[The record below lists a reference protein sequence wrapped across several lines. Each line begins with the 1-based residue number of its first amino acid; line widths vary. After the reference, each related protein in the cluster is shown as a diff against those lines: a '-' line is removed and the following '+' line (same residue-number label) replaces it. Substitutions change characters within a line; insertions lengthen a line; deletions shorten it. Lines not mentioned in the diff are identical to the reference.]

1 MASSNPLALKL
12 LIHKRANHVVYA
24 ESGKD
29 FVDILLS
36 FLTMPVSSIIRLTTR
51 HPKIGSLNTLY
62 ESVEDLDL
70 HHMQSEACKTMLLH
84 PRSTSEEQCK
94 NLVLD
99 IDDKTDP
106 SEYYLCPFWI
116 CSSKTHCLVS
126 TVANARCRCGQVM
139 HRRIYRKKQ
148 DDGLDGKD
156 GGFVKG
162 DTRFMIS
169 DDLNVFPVS
178 TSKSLELFK
187 KAAIS
192 ESTVLEQRNV
202 IVGRREVL
210 HLLNCMLHSKTPLT
224 DVFLEEKDMIDG
236 VNLDVNVMNLNLKDV
251 GVDFKDIAQP
261 QTEKEIEPDSKKVS
275 LKLLM
280 SKSNNRVLYAE
291 GGEEFP
297 NLLFS
302 FLTFPLGSIVK
313 CLGGRTTMGCLDN
326 LYKSVEGLSNNDHMR
341 SEECKAMLL
350 DPKLALYFGCQN
362 QLLQIE
368 EQVPYQPTLFQ
379 CSSCSICV
387 PYIKDYGNWTCS
399 HGANKMQLRTLNPKY
414 PNAAMEQGGTF
425 MVGQAVFMVTDELIV
440 KPLSSIS
447 GVSLLSRLN
456 ININDLEERFVTV
469 GKAEALS
476 ILKASLISKTVLSD
490 VFSSKKPR
498 QKYTML

>member
-1 MASSNPLALKL
+1 MASNPLTLKL
-12 LIHKRANHVVYA
+12 LINKQSNHVIYA

-36 FLTMPVSSIIRLTTR
+36 YLTMPISSIIRLTTR
-51 HPKIGSLNTLY
+51 HSKIGSLNGLY
-62 ESVEDLDL
+62 ESVEDLDVRY
-70 HHMQSEACKTMLLH
+70 MQTKACKTMLLH
-84 PRSTSEEQCK
+84 PRSSAEEQYK

-99 IDDKTDP
+99 IDEDTSP
-106 SEYYLCPFWI
+106 TEYYICPKWV
-116 CSSKTHCLVS
+116 CASRTHCLVS

-178 TSKSLELFK
+178 TSKSLELLK

-192 ESTVLEQRNV
+192 ESTVLDQRNV

-236 VNLDVNVMNLNLKDV
+236 VNLDLNVMNLNLKDV

-280 SKSNNRVLYAE
+280 SKSDNRVLYAE
-291 GGEEFP
+291 GGEEFL

-302 FLTFPLGSIVK
+302 FLTFPPGSIVK

-326 LYKSVEGLSNNDHMR
+326 LYKSVEGLSNNNHMR
-341 SEECKAMLL
+341 SEDCKAMLL

-368 EQVPYQPTLFQ
+368 EQVPYQPTLSV
-379 CSSCSICV
+379 CESCNCFG
-387 PYIKDYGNWTCS
+387 PYIKDYGDRTCS
-399 HGANKMQLRTLNPKY
+399 HKVGKVQLSTLNPKF
-414 PNAAMEQGGTF
+414 PNVVMEHGGAFMAGPAM
-425 MVGQAVFMVTDELIV
+425 FMVTDKLIV
-440 KPLSSIS
+440 KPLSPIS
-447 GVSLLSRLN
+447 GVSLLNRSN
-456 ININDLEERFVTV
+456 ININDLEERFVKV
-469 GKAEALS
+469 GKEEALS